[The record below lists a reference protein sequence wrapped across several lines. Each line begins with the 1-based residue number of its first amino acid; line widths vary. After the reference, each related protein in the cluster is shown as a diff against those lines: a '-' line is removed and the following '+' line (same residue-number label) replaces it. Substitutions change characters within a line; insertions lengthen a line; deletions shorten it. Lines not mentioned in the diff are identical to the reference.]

1 MKQKVM
7 LFAGTTEG
15 RLLYEF
21 LEAEGFK
28 AMVFVTTAYGE
39 QLLPM
44 ERGNRRHSPDSHR
57 MPGPGRNGRT
67 DEGICS
73 GAGD

>member
-39 QLLPM
+39 QLLSM
-44 ERGNRRHSPDSHR
+44 GKEETGGTAGFTQDAWTGKKWKNR
-57 MPGPGRNGRT
+57 
-67 DEGICS
+67 
-73 GAGD
+73 